1 MGDLSRKLVPFY
13 KKAKDFQIKSNNK
26 NKMSEINVY
35 DNSRKFLFSNWTNED
50 FVGKWGG
57 VETIV
62 KVGETKE
69 FEMSLAYHFTKHL
82 VDRELQKQ
90 GKSHLAGVPEER
102 KPLEDKTLA
111 ELLVGQ
117 DSPALATLKAQIKA
131 EVLEAE
137 EKKTAKTT
145 KKSKKEV
152 KEESLS
158 ESKEFEDANK

>member
-1 MGDLSRKLVPFY
+1 
-13 KKAKDFQIKSNNK
+13 
-26 NKMSEINVY
+26 MSEINVY

-57 VETIV
+57 VETVV

-102 KPLEDKTLA
+102 KPLEEKTIA
-111 ELLVGQ
+111 ELVAGQ

-131 EVLEAE
+131 EVLAAE
-137 EKKTAKTT
+137 EKKTS
-145 KKSKKEV
+145 KKSKKEKKEEV
-152 KEESLS
+152 KESDPS
-158 ESKEFEDANK
+158 ESKEFEDIK